1 MKRFGILPP
10 PLSESPPTFQL
21 TPLYLSNFFRTSSL
35 SKFQKRDLPPNLRGE
50 GNYAF
55 ATKCNRILNK
65 NIFHTQFCH
74 IVLHSHGHLSL
85 FHFWFE
91 LHFLL
96 SNLYLHLHDTCFF
109 NVFNSFI
116 HGIVLNTLRFKS
128 SVLFGTYTLLDKSLR
143 VLQPPKYLS

>member
-1 MKRFGILPP
+1 MKRFGNLPP
-10 PLSESPPTFQL
+10 PLSESPPTPFQL
-21 TPLYLSNFFRTSSL
+21 TPLYLSNFFRTLSL

-55 ATKCNRILNK
+55 ATTCNRILK
-65 NIFHTQFCH
+65 
-74 IVLHSHGHLSL
+74 HSRGHLSL

-116 HGIVLNTLRFKS
+116 HGIVMNTLRFKS

-143 VLQPPKYLS
+143 VLQPPKHLS